1 MHHIFSRV
9 GQRPIFHAARMG
21 KLILRVDDCGWT
33 PDKADDRGLAY
44 FREWRDAFGIAGCP
58 VYYGFIPTTLGVR
71 ELAWLVDNL
80 TAEEVVSVHGWDHE
94 RGPVSAERM
103 HLALDLFRGA
113 SLSPAYYPTY
123 IPPFNAY
130 DHQTLSDWRNA
141 GFFTGRHGG
150 TRAQAVFFGGFHDD
164 AQSLD
169 FGPEPAIVCT
179 DLLHIP
185 AFKPL
190 YERAGPILE
199 RLPQYL
205 DCPYPLVVTLHATWD
220 AKNLAA
226 LRPLRDA
233 LAPHLV
239 TVEEALKWTQRKNG

>member
-1 MHHIFSRV
+1 MLS
-9 GQRPIFHAARMG
+9 AMG
-21 KLILRVDDCGWT
+21 KIILRVDDCGWT
-33 PDKADDRGLAY
+33 PEKADDRGLAY
-44 FREWRDAFGIAGCP
+44 FQEWRNAFGIAGLP

-71 ELAWLVDNL
+71 ELAWLTESLVGD
-80 TAEEVVSVHGWDHE
+80 ERVSVHGWDHA
-94 RGPVSAERM
+94 RGEVAPVHMVR
-103 HLALDLFRGA
+103 ALDLFRA
-113 SLSPAYYPTY
+113 AMVCEPYWPTY

-130 DHQTLSDWRNA
+130 NQITLAHWRHA
-141 GFFTGRHGG
+141 GYETRRGNG
-150 TRAQAVFFGGFHDD
+150 TRAQAVFFGGFPDD
-164 AQSLD
+164 AQSLN

-205 DCPYPLVVTLHATWD
+205 ECQYPLVVTLHATWD
-220 AKNLAA
+220 AQNLAA

-239 TVEEALKWTQRKNG
+239 TVEEALKWTQQKKN